1 MSANPHLTLGGSS
14 WSGNPPLATLR
25 QLTSSSSALY
35 NYTTTTSNVLQGEI
49 DAIVAGGTTA
59 LWANYEAISS
69 VNLAT
74 NNIVNGG
81 TVTAASFSGPL
92 TGAVTG
98 NVSGNLTGNVTGN
111 TAGTH
116 TGAVVGNVTGNVV
129 GNLSNASLTL
139 NSSNS
144 MNLTNNRGADVGG
157 NSVVDINANFGAAT
171 RVNINANAASS
182 VSPAPTSQVNITAA
196 GNTVPVTF
204 NPIGGKITLTANA
217 GSGSGS
223 GILGYGEI
231 DLTAN
236 SSGLFAGVIKL
247 SAGSAMIY
255 SGPATPYFGLYGQ
268 NSIYGLTANALIA
281 GTPPTLPTLVGT
293 NYFWGA
299 LGVGGAGNQIVGN
312 RFQGG
317 VGIDFLQPYPNG
329 DLIIQSNAN
338 GTDTVVISG
347 VKSLAMSNGGN
358 ITGVGNINLTTIN
371 SAAYPPPTLTDPRF
385 NSVSTNQISTGASYI
400 SSING
405 LPISAFTNVG
415 DATFNSVS
423 TNQISTG
430 ASYISSIN
438 GLPISAF
445 TNVGDATF
453 NSVSTSRIST
463 ARVWM
468 SSINDSIYFGNQPI
482 GNDIAGINDLQVAT
496 GTFNTSLTVNGNF
509 TGGGNSLLG
518 ATRVTGLFRV
528 TGGTGANVAT
538 IDTAGAITGT
548 SLAVSGAATVSGAA
562 SAGSLAVTNSAT
574 IGNGLTV
581 TGGTTLIGTTTA
593 GLVQGTTTTFTNA
606 NATNANVTNANL
618 VNTNTGIINAG
629 AGSLALTYGSISFN
643 GSPYAPTAGTS
654 SDPTFNSISTNRIS
668 TADVWLSSINGV
680 EFVPGGGTLPLGL
693 LSTYVSSFT
702 NFQVSSLQISS
713 ATVTGGLFFS
723 TTGANYDITNI
734 FTSTTT
740 NYDAVSSVTNDILN
754 YQMNLTSL
762 PVSFDM
768 GGFLDI
774 TAANRALWLNKTVIY
789 SGAFTPGQNPTL
801 NLVGAVTSGDYFD
814 VRNTSATAG
823 LSVWN
828 PYESGGFV
836 MNILPG
842 EFYRFTYTTSWAA
855 AANPTPTTQTS
866 LNTFSLVQGWNN
878 TILSTN
884 NSLTLVAGVT
894 NILGFAQ
901 LGNANVTDLT
911 AQQVTTS
918 TSQTQVARVSSL
930 NVSTMNLISGFANRL
945 NISSANIST
954 ATVPL
959 IFNSN
964 FSGCL
969 ITASSVTTSSITGC
983 LFNSLV
989 STVATKAGIPGA
1001 TQQLL
1006 NASVAIFSPI
1016 PILNL
1021 TNLFTAGDNN
1031 YSYWNNNGF
1040 VAVNQPLWFVT
1051 IETLVANAS
1060 GQVDFYIGDFAV
1072 NVQIV
1077 YPGGLTNIGNI
1088 ASGLPQKVRFT
1099 FAAGTWTFTNTFS
1112 DTNLDNNNSL
1122 TINQNISQTSI
1133 QTTDSLFISTS
1144 LLQIHGDTYLNNL
1157 IGQFFNVSTL
1167 SSLNTYTG
1175 QINANNTTTGAI
1187 STNTIST
1194 NSISTNSIATNTL
1207 TTNSLITTA
1216 PLTVPSL
1223 STTNISSSVVR
1234 AANFIAS
1241 TRVVT
1246 PSISTLVSLNS
1257 YNTRL
1262 LNNPGNVLV
1271 YTQVFV
1277 GRNGSSGANIDTD
1290 LFVPGVYT
1298 CSAVCRNNQFRT
1310 LEATLYYNSRTSV
1323 FCFNSAGFDNYNGQN
1338 WSASTGVVSFMSQT
1352 DGPGDTFDIYIYMIS
1367 GQSFVAGEDPP
1378 FPHPSTFF
1386 VSTATVNTG
1395 TPAPV
1400 TIGVSSFTGSTMT
1413 IQALEN
1419 IAILANY
1426 PSPSFVSTGNIV
1438 IAGTNITGLVGDTT
1452 LVFGTTDV
1460 NIESLNNDVNIS
1472 AASTISM
1479 TAPRI
1484 TAATAVIG
1492 EPSAFGSVC
1501 AYFGN
1506 SSRATNGSEYAI
1518 LQENNGRTFLNAV
1531 TGTDLRFRVNNSD
1544 TMVMDASALS
1554 MCNHNINNIFQ
1565 LNFSNSAN
1573 IDGTYANQLNFNA
1586 SNSYFLGNL
1595 RFYGSGRTLDIADN
1609 DITNVKSIDFLAGNI
1624 TTGSTFLDINGGGLG
1639 TDTSFKSGTT
1649 YYTIDT
1655 AGNPTVNALSTNQV
1669 TISQTAGSDF
1679 VLFNNGDTRM
1689 NAKRDAYCSGDR
1701 DVYVIAQ
1708 ANMNMRAPASQ
1719 YITIQQTGAANDSFI
1734 QFQPSGVIDQFSR
1747 GDMSI
1752 RCLSTNNITLSHTGA
1767 GSQSYFQL
1775 SPPGNV
1781 VLNARTYFETIAPSG
1796 TYFTSPFTEVR
1807 GYLTFNTSN
1816 NYINNLRHIYGDIG
1830 GGGGGLAIDYMY
1842 GLFFNGTG
1850 RNANL
1855 YIDSG
1860 NLNMIN
1866 YNSGINI
1873 ANYNSN
1879 GTGGVTIYSA
1889 SNFVNVGTGT
1899 GYDVNLNGGRYV
1911 SVNAAQPGGTFGI
1924 YTSTMN
1930 TTTLLDTN
1938 FNCGRNFSITGGG
1951 ASQYVTFQN
1960 AGTYMQWAGPNIY
1973 VGTSSGGFNFNIPV
1987 AIGSAYSLNMN
1998 GAPITQVSTISMTS
2012 NATITSP
2019 DTINLTAPSTFM
2031 TGSLYFN
2038 PASTSEIDLR
2048 DGYLR
2053 NASFITNPFTT
2064 NIQAFTGLYLTSDV
2078 RVNLTASNVRIQGDV
2093 DHVNCNVSFISQLR
2107 SVSTLNNNI
2116 DVVNLNIDAPS
2127 TIISGTVQRNLSGTN
2142 VTQPVIQYGEEATSG
2157 SSGSVVVN
2165 LAVSYTSGTSY
2176 VAFAT
2181 MEDNSPSQISVV
2193 RISATSIE
2201 IYWAQAGGG
2210 SHVIAWQTVGT

>member
-25 QLTSSSSALY
+25 QLTSSTSALY

-182 VSPAPTSQVNITAA
+182 VSPVPTSQINLTAA
-196 GNTVPVTF
+196 GNSVPVTF

-247 SAGSAMIY
+247 SAGANMIY
-255 SGPATPYFGLYGQ
+255 GGPATPYFGLYGQ
-268 NSIYGLTANALIA
+268 NTMYGATANSLIA

-293 NYFWGA
+293 NYFYGA
-299 LGVGGAGNQIVGN
+299 LGIGGAGNQIVGN

-453 NSVSTSRIST
+453 NSVSTNRIST

-496 GTFNTSLTVNGNF
+496 GTFNTSLIVNGNF

-723 TTGANYDITNI
+723 TSGANYDITNI

-774 TAANRALWLNKTVIY
+774 TAANRALWLNKTIIY

-814 VRNTSATAG
+814 VRNTSATAV

-1021 TNLFTAGDNN
+1021 TNLFTAGDTN
-1031 YSYWNNNGF
+1031 YSFWNNNGF
-1040 VAVNQPLWFVT
+1040 VAGSQALWFAR
-1051 IETLVANAS
+1051 IETLVVNTS
-1060 GQVDFYIGDFAV
+1060 GQMDFYIGDTAV

-1088 ASGLPQKVRFT
+1088 ASGLPQKARFT
-1099 FAAGTWTFTNTFS
+1099 FGSGTWTFTNVFS

-1271 YTQVFV
+1271 YTEVFV
-1277 GRNGSSGANIDTD
+1277 GRNGSTGANIDTD
-1290 LFVPGVYT
+1290 IFVPGVYT
-1298 CSAVCRNNQFRT
+1298 CIAVCRNNQFRT
-1310 LEATLYYNSRTSV
+1310 LEATLYYNSRASV
-1323 FCFNSAGFDNYNGQN
+1323 FCRNSAGFDNYNGQN
-1338 WSASTGVVSFMSQT
+1338 WSASPGFVSFMSQT
-1352 DGPGDTFDIYIYMIS
+1352 DGPGDTFDISIYMIS

-1426 PSPSFVSTGNIV
+1426 PSPPFVSTGNIT
-1438 IAGTNITGLVGDTT
+1438 IAGTNVLGLVGDSVVVAGSTEVVINCDLGDIDIVAT
-1452 LVFGTTDV
+1452 
-1460 NIESLNNDVNIS
+1460 
-1472 AASTISM
+1472 STINLVGGSNVSVQDM
-1479 TAPRI
+1479 TFTTNNPFNWTGGTI
-1484 TAATAVIG
+1484 HTLYGDVI
-1492 EPSAFGSVC
+1492 
-1501 AYFGN
+1501 
-1506 SSRATNGSEYAI
+1506 NGGKY
-1518 LQENNGRTFLNAV
+1518 LQWSYNNNP
-1531 TGTDLRFRVNNSD
+1531 GTKIADNNSI
-1544 TMVMDASALS
+1544 TVDAPNINLDGAVS
-1554 MCNHNINNIFQ
+1554 MCNNSINNIFQ

-1639 TDTSFKSGTT
+1639 TDTSLKSGTS

-1655 AGNPTVNALSTNQV
+1655 ALNVTVNALSTNQV

-1689 NAKRDAYCSGDR
+1689 NAKRDAYVSGDR
-1701 DVYVIAQ
+1701 DTYLLAVQ
-1708 ANMNMRAPASQ
+1708 NMNVRAPYTQ

-1781 VLNARTYFETIAPSG
+1781 VLNARTYFESIAPSG
-1796 TYFTSPFTEVR
+1796 NYFTSPFTELR
-1807 GYLTFNTSN
+1807 GYLTFNTGN

-1860 NLNMIN
+1860 NLNMFN

-1873 ANYNSN
+1873 ASYNSN
-1879 GTGGVTIYSA
+1879 GTGNFSLYSA
-1889 SNFVNVGTGT
+1889 SNDMFLGTGI
-1899 GYDVNLNGGRYV
+1899 GRDINLNSGRYV

-1930 TTTLLDTN
+1930 TTTLGDTN
-1938 FNCGRNFSITGGG
+1938 FNCGLNFSITGGG
-1951 ASQYVTFQN
+1951 ASQYVTFLN
-1960 AGTYMQWAGPNIY
+1960 AGTYIQFAGPNIY
-1973 VGTSSGGFNFNIPV
+1973 VATASGGFNLNIPV
-1987 AIGSAYSLNMN
+1987 AIGSAYSLNMQ
-1998 GAPITQVSTISMTS
+1998 GAPIS
-2012 NATITSP
+2012 NVVGIVGHPSSNLEIAANGARNLLFSGSNIQATAYGT
-2019 DTINLTAPSTFM
+2019 
-2031 TGSLYFN
+2031 
-2038 PASTSEIDLR
+2038 IDLTSY
-2048 DGYLR
+2048 G
-2053 NASFITNPFTT
+2053 TT
-2064 NIQAFTGLYLTSDV
+2064 NINTAFSNAIVINSDG
-2078 RVNLTASNVRIQGDV
+2078 NLTLQAARTGCNISIYSPDVFITGTSNVIIAT
-2093 DHVNCNVSFISQLR
+2093 SY
-2107 SVSTLNNNI
+2107 STWTGSNNFNI
-2116 DVVNLNIDAPS
+2116 LGSNIGITSSNAFDIVA
-2127 TIISGTVQRNLSGTN
+2127 SGSGVLMDGTFQRKLSGVN
-2142 VTQPVIQYGEEATSG
+2142 IKQPIFQYDTVATSG
-2157 SSGSVVVN
+2157 SSGSI
-2165 LAVSYTSGTSY
+2165 AVSFIAYPISY
-2176 VAFAT
+2176 VGFAC
-2181 MEDNSPSQISVV
+2181 MEDADPAEVSVV
-2193 RISATSIE
+2193 RDNVSSMTIH
-2201 IYWAQAGGG
+2201 WQGAGGG
-2210 SHVIAWQTVGT
+2210 SHVIAWQTMGT

>member
-1 MSANPHLTLGGSS
+1 MPANSHLTLGGSS

-25 QLTSSSSALY
+25 QLTSSTSALY

-81 TVTAASFSGPL
+81 SITATSFSGPL

-182 VSPAPTSQVNITAA
+182 VSPVPTSQVNITAA

-453 NSVSTSRIST
+453 NSVSASKIST
-463 ARVWM
+463 ARISI

-548 SLAVSGAATVSGAA
+548 SIAVSGAATVSGAA

-606 NATNANVTNANL
+606 NATNANFTNANL
-618 VNTNTGIINAG
+618 INTNTGIINAG

-774 TAANRALWLNKTVIY
+774 TAANRSLWLNKTVIY

-930 NVSTMNLISGFANRL
+930 NVSTMNLINGLANRL

-989 STVATKAGIPGA
+989 STVATKAGIAGV

-1021 TNLFTAGDNN
+1021 TNLFTAGDTN

-1040 VAVNQPLWFVT
+1040 VAGFQALWFAR
-1051 IETLVANAS
+1051 IETLVVNTS
-1060 GQVDFYIGDFAV
+1060 GQMDFYIGDAV

-1088 ASGLPQKVRFT
+1088 ASGLPQKVRFY
-1099 FAAGTWTFTNTFS
+1099 FSGGTWFFTNVFS
-1112 DTNLDNNNSL
+1112 DTTLDNNNSL
-1122 TINQNISQTSI
+1122 VINQNISQTSI

-1167 SSLNTYTG
+1167 SSVNTYTG
-1175 QINANNTTTGAI
+1175 QIVAATTTTGAI

-1223 STTNISSSVVR
+1223 STTNISSSVVG

-1310 LEATLYYNSRTSV
+1310 LEATLYYNNRTSL
-1323 FCFNSAGFDNYNGQN
+1323 FCRNSAGFDNYNGQN
-1338 WSASTGVVSFMSQT
+1338 WSASTGIVSFMSQT
-1352 DGPGDTFDIYIYMIS
+1352 DGPGDTFDISIYMIS

-1395 TPAPV
+1395 TPQPV
-1400 TIGVSSFTGSTMT
+1400 TIGVSSFTGSTIT

-1426 PSPSFVSTGNIV
+1426 ATPSFVSTGNIV

-1492 EPSAFGSVC
+1492 TPSAFGNTF

-1506 SSRATNGSEYAI
+1506 SSRATNGSEYAL

-1531 TGTDLRFRVNNSD
+1531 AGSEIRFRINNADVMSMDAGNLSLNNNSI
-1544 TMVMDASALS
+1544 TNV
-1554 MCNHNINNIFQ
+1554 
-1565 LNFSNSAN
+1565 AN
-1573 IDGTYANQLNFNA
+1573 ID
-1586 SNSYFLGNL
+1586 FL
-1595 RFYGSGRTLDIADN
+1595 S
-1609 DITNVKSIDFLAGNI
+1609 GNI
-1624 TTGSTFLDINGGGLG
+1624 ATGSNFLDINGGGLG
-1639 TDTSFKSGTT
+1639 TFTTMKSGTT

-1689 NAKRDAYCSGDR
+1689 NAKKDAYVGGDR
-1701 DVYVIAQ
+1701 DVYVTSVQ
-1708 ANMNMRAPASQ
+1708 NMNIRSPHTQ
-1719 YITIQQTGAANDSFI
+1719 YVTIQQTGAANDSFI
-1734 QFQPSGVIDQFSR
+1734 QLQPSGAIDQFSR
-1747 GDMSI
+1747 ENMTI
-1752 RCLSTNNITLSHTGA
+1752 RTFSTNAITLIHNGA
-1767 GSQSYFQL
+1767 GSQSYFQIT
-1775 SPPGNV
+1775 PPGHV
-1781 VLNARTYFETIAPSG
+1781 VLNARTYFEATAPSG
-1796 TYFTSPFTEVR
+1796 IYFTSPFTELR
-1807 GYLTFNTSN
+1807 GYLTFNTAN

-1930 TTTLLDTN
+1930 ATTLLDTN

-1960 AGTYMQWAGPNIY
+1960 AGTSIQFAGPNIY
-1973 VGTSSGGFNFNIPV
+1973 VGTSSGGFNLNIPV
-1987 AIGSAYSLNMN
+1987 SIGSAYFLNMQ
-1998 GAPITQVSTISMTS
+1998 GAPIS
-2012 NATITSP
+2012 NVVGIVGHPSSNLEIAANGARNLLFSGSNIQATAYGT
-2019 DTINLTAPSTFM
+2019 
-2031 TGSLYFN
+2031 
-2038 PASTSEIDLR
+2038 IDLTSY
-2048 DGYLR
+2048 G
-2053 NASFITNPFTT
+2053 TT
-2064 NIQAFTGLYLTSDV
+2064 NINTAFSNAIVINSDG
-2078 RVNLTASNVRIQGDV
+2078 NLTLQAARTGCNISIYSPDIFITGTSNVIIATSYSTWTGSNNFNILGSNIGITSSNAFDIVAGGSGVLMDGTFQRKLSG
-2093 DHVNCNVSFISQLR
+2093 VNIKQPIFQYDTVATSGNNGSVTVSFIAYP
-2107 SVSTLNNNI
+2107 I
-2116 DVVNLNIDAPS
+2116 
-2127 TIISGTVQRNLSGTN
+2127 
-2142 VTQPVIQYGEEATSG
+2142 
-2157 SSGSVVVN
+2157 
-2165 LAVSYTSGTSY
+2165 SY
-2176 VAFAT
+2176 VGFAC
-2181 MEDNSPSQISVV
+2181 MEDADPCEISVV
-2193 RISATSIE
+2193 RDNLSSMT
-2201 IYWAQAGGG
+2201 IYWQQAGSG
-2210 SHVIAWQTVGT
+2210 SHTIAWQTMGT